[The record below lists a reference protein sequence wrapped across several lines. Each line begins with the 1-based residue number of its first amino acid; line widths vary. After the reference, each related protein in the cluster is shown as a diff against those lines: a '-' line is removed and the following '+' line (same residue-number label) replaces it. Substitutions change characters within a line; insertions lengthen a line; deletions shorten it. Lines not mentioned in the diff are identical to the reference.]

1 MASAP
6 TNGVE
11 QAFEGVVFSQQVGV
25 GWPSFC
31 RKAVECGN
39 QPEDQLGLEH
49 FRGTA
54 DGGVLARS
62 FVTALLAR
70 PWKVGVPCQD
80 HLRECSRRAAA
91 LWDW

>member
-31 RKAVECGN
+31 RKAVECRN

-54 DGGVLARS
+54 DGGVLATRI
-62 FVTALLAR
+62 A
-70 PWKVGVPCQD
+70 PKKVPTFAKIG
-80 HLRECSRRAAA
+80 RAHV
-91 LWDW
+91 